1 MEKRT
6 GFEISSLTEDFSPPT
21 VKFGFPSESLLRA
34 FGGDNFGLNFKPGIA
49 SPGVNLEFLGDL
61 ELQLTSLSELLDF
74 SLWGDF
80 FDFLDLPERSKCSDF
95 DLGIA
100 EEIQSA
106 SKSSSSGLVLL
117 RDSMERELSEEL
129 KDLSLLCEDSHAT
142 FVFSGSLFEICF
154 SEAPVED
161 PELADLPTAEG
172 LGK

>member
-1 MEKRT
+1 MDT
-6 GFEISSLTEDFSPPT
+6 GTVFKDSSLTEDFSPPT
-21 VKFGFPSESLLRA
+21 SKFGFPSDSLLRTL
-34 FGGDNFGLNFKPGIA
+34 GGESFGLNLKPGIA
-49 SPGVNLEFLGDL
+49 RPGVYLEFFGDF
-61 ELQLTSLSELLDF
+61 ELLLTSLSELFDF

-80 FDFLDLPERSKCSDF
+80 FDFLLLPERSKCSDF

-129 KDLSLLCEDSHAT
+129 KDLSLFCVDSHAT
-142 FVFSGSLFEICF
+142 LVFSGSLFEFCF
-154 SEAPVED
+154 SEAPVEE